1 MSLDT
6 IGFYT
11 LSEKRAL
18 NASAVSP
25 MQRCEMILTD
35 RCNFKCPY
43 CRGLRND
50 CKGDLPL
57 DEAKETLH
65 LWCQSGLQNVRF
77 SGGEPLTYAGLDEL
91 VFLAKIWGVQRIAIS
106 SNGSFPLSRYNELI
120 DLGVNDFS
128 ISLDACCSAFGDR
141 MAGVSGKWER
151 VTANIREIA
160 QRVYTTVGVVLTE
173 ETKSQVCEIV
183 KFAHGLGVA
192 DFRIIPAAQEG
203 DANGDMIEGV
213 SGIPQEILDA
223 HPILKY
229 RVGNLLNG
237 RSVRGIQEC
246 DTNKCYMA
254 LDDSVVSGGYHFP
267 CVIYMREQG
276 EPIGR
281 VGPNM
286 RGQRVAWMAQHDT
299 HKDPICSKQC
309 LDVCGDHNNRC
320 AFYQG
325 RKHWFG
331 V

>member
-91 VFLAKIWGVQRIAIS
+91 VFLAKIWGVRRIAIS

-128 ISLDACCSAFGDR
+128 ISLDACCSALGDR
-141 MAGVSGKWER
+141 MAGVSGSGSGSRPTSARSPSAFTRRWAWCSPRRRNRKSAR
-151 VTANIREIA
+151 SSSSPTAW
-160 QRVYTTVGVVLTE
+160 
-173 ETKSQVCEIV
+173 
-183 KFAHGLGVA
+183 
-192 DFRIIPAAQEG
+192 
-203 DANGDMIEGV
+203 
-213 SGIPQEILDA
+213 
-223 HPILKY
+223 
-229 RVGNLLNG
+229 
-237 RSVRGIQEC
+237 
-246 DTNKCYMA
+246 
-254 LDDSVVSGGYHFP
+254 
-267 CVIYMREQG
+267 
-276 EPIGR
+276 
-281 VGPNM
+281 
-286 RGQRVAWMAQHDT
+286 AWPTSASSRPPKRAT
-299 HKDPICSKQC
+299 
-309 LDVCGDHNNRC
+309 
-320 AFYQG
+320 
-325 RKHWFG
+325 
-331 V
+331 

>member
-91 VFLAKIWGVQRIAIS
+91 VFLAKIWGVRRIAIS

-128 ISLDACCSAFGDR
+128 ISLDACCSALGDR
-141 MAGVSGKWER
+141 MAGVSGQVGAGHGQHPR
-151 VTANIREIA
+151 DRPARLHDGGRGAHRGDEIA
-160 QRVYTTVGVVLTE
+160 SLRDRQVRPRPGRGRHPHHPGRPRGRHDRGRQR
-173 ETKSQVCEIV
+173 
-183 KFAHGLGVA
+183 H
-192 DFRIIPAAQEG
+192 PARDTRRPPDLE
-203 DANGDMIEGV
+203 V
-213 SGIPQEILDA
+213 P
-223 HPILKY
+223 
-229 RVGNLLNG
+229 G
-237 RSVRGIQEC
+237 RR
-246 DTNKCYMA
+246 T
-254 LDDSVVSGGYHFP
+254 F
-267 CVIYMREQG
+267 
-276 EPIGR
+276 
-281 VGPNM
+281 
-286 RGQRVAWMAQHDT
+286 
-299 HKDPICSKQC
+299 
-309 LDVCGDHNNRC
+309 
-320 AFYQG
+320 
-325 RKHWFG
+325 
-331 V
+331 

>member
-1 MSLDT
+1 MRLED

-18 NASAVSP
+18 NVSALSP
-25 MQRCEMILTD
+25 MMRCEMILTD
-35 RCNFKCPY
+35 KCNFKCPY

-50 CKGDLPL
+50 CKGDLDPMQ
-57 DEAKETLH
+57 AKETLH

-91 VFLAKIWGVQRIAIS
+91 VFLAKIWGVRRIAIS

-192 DFRIIPAAQEG
+192 DIRIIPAAQE
-203 DANGDMIEGV
+203 GDMIEGV

-309 LDVCGDHNNRC
+309 LDVCCDHNNRC

-331 V
+331 A